1 MKPGKKYAPYGTV
14 TLPDRTWPNQVISAA
29 PRWLSTDLRDGN
41 QALIEP
47 MDQARKRRLF
57 AQLVQI
63 GFKEIEIAFPSA
75 SQTDFDFVRALIE
88 EDLVPDDVT
97 IQVLT
102 PAREDLITRTFDSLR
117 GAKRAVV
124 HFYNATSPLFRRV
137 VFQKD
142 KPGII
147 EIAAEAAHLC
157 LHLASSRPETD
168 WHFEYTPETFT
179 GTELEFAK
187 EICDTVTSI
196 WLPTPQRKVIINLPA
211 TVEHSTANVYADRI
225 EWMHRNLARRDSI
238 VLSIHPHND
247 RGTGV
252 AAAELAVMAGAE
264 RVEGCLFGNG
274 ERTGNVDLV
283 TLALNLYTQGVDP
296 QLDFSDIDAVRTC
309 AEQCTQLPV
318 HPRHPYA
325 GDLVYTAF
333 WGSHQDAV
341 KKGFAAQKPDDV
353 QWDMPYLPL
362 DPKDVGRSYDA
373 VIRVNS
379 QSGKGG
385 IAYLL
390 ATEYG
395 LDLPRRLQIEFSR
408 VVQEVTDLSGKEVS
422 AQTLFDLFERSYLAP
437 TNPAMRALGHQIR
450 PATATAPLSLS
461 LDLNRDGVARTVV
474 GTGKDLLA
482 ASFAALDIVPSLIA
496 IDEHAVTVG
505 AHGRQGHQ
513 GQNVCYLEIRFG
525 SDAAVFG
532 VGLADDP
539 SSATIAAVISAV
551 NRRHDCDAQRDRDA
565 QGVGS
570 PRPAAATQTK

>member
-14 TLPDRTWPNQVISAA
+14 ALPDRTWPNQVISAA

-63 GFKEIEIAFPSA
+63 GFKEIEVAFPSA

-142 KPGII
+142 KPGIVA
-147 EIAAEAAHLC
+147 IAAEAAELC
-157 LHLASSRPETD
+157 LQLAKSRPETD

-333 WGSHQDAV
+333 SGSHQDAV
-341 KKGFAAQKPDDV
+341 KKGFAARRPEDV

-408 VVQEVTDLSGKEVS
+408 VVQQVADLSGKEVS
-422 AQTLFDLFERSYLAP
+422 AQTLFDLFQRSYLAP
-437 TNPAMRALGHQIR
+437 AKPAVRALGHKVQA
-450 PATATAPLSLS
+450 ATATTPLSLS
-461 LDLNRDGVARTVV
+461 LELDRDGVTRTVT

-482 ASFAALDIVPSLIA
+482 ATFAALDIVPSLIA

-505 AHGRQGHQ
+505 APAR
-513 GQNVCYLEIRFG
+513 NVCYLEVRFG

-539 SSATIAAVISAV
+539 TAATIAAAVSAL
-551 NRRHDCDAQRDRDA
+551 NRRHDCEARSAADSTQREAAPALPQPRDR
-565 QGVGS
+565 
-570 PRPAAATQTK
+570 